1 MQTITAPNGTK
12 LEWDDT
18 LKPGDLVALTYG
30 SGFYEIISSPP
41 PKVSAPAAS
50 TPIKDSVPL
59 IYCKQVYTKSGR
71 KYTGPPFN
79 ILAAYARRPDEA
91 LEKEITKHI
100 QSAAV
105 FNKIL
110 EDVKFKRSIDK

>member
-18 LKPGDLVALTYG
+18 LKPGDLISLTY
-30 SGFYEIISSPP
+30 SPGFYELLKFNPHP
-41 PKVSAPAAS
+41 AGAPVIP
-50 TPIKDSVPL
+50 TVV
-59 IYCKQVYTKSGR
+59 CKQVYTKNGK

-79 ILAAYARRPDEA
+79 ILASYARRPDEA